1 MDPFFKDP
9 ETAAVYEPAP
19 GFGVDRTVTVI
30 GLFSGDL
37 SKIPLAAADK
47 AFAQG
52 TNLFVKKTAVVGVT
66 TNNPEPAA
74 SADEKA
80 AAPAAD
86 AEPVKAAKA
95 KS

>member
-9 ETAAVYEPAP
+9 ETASVYEPAP
-19 GFGVDRTVTVI
+19 GFGVERTVTVI

-52 TNLFVKKTAVVGVT
+52 TNLFVKKTTAAQ
-66 TNNPEPAA
+66 PAA

-86 AEPVKAAKA
+86 AVAAKAAKA